1 MEIMNETNGDIPVL
15 ENVEQVADGWLKKYI
30 LTYRMPDGSK
40 YEYEAISRKGLNE
53 YRAEL
58 ESAAD
63 YSKGITQIK
72 PDAGCIVPILPDGSV
87 LLIREFRYA
96 INDWIIAFPAGLVEA
111 GEDIAT
117 NINRELYE
125 ETGYKLRSDV
135 PDPITLLPQTGY
147 SSVGMTS
154 ENVMVAKALV
164 EPDGE
169 QNLERGEFIELFTL
183 APDEIDDFLDTNT
196 MKIGTRCQLVLECM
210 CKNNAFSLRKR
221 KRKIANLASRLTAR
235 ALLHNR
241 LSHKP
246 NISTRAQ
253 WW

>member
-1 MEIMNETNGDIPVL
+1 MEIMNETKGNIPVL
-15 ENVEQVADGWLKKYI
+15 ENIEQVADGWLKKYI

-58 ESAAD
+58 ESESD
-63 YSKGITQIK
+63 TSNVIK
-72 PDAGCIVPILPDGSV
+72 SDAVCIVPILPDGSV

-96 INDWIIAFPAGLVEA
+96 INNWIIAFPAGLVEA

-135 PDPITLLPQTGY
+135 PEPITLLPQTGY

-183 APDEIDDFLDTNT
+183 TPDEIDEFLETNT
-196 MKIGTRCQLVLECM
+196 TKIGTRCQLVLECM
-210 CKNNAFSLRKR
+210 RKN
-221 KRKIANLASRLTAR
+221 KIF
-235 ALLHNR
+235 
-241 LSHKP
+241 
-246 NISTRAQ
+246 
-253 WW
+253 